1 MNLYDYTALEHDN
14 TLAEGVLEDIDKA
27 AVAKRLIMQG
37 LRPLE
42 IHPHT
47 KTGKSSLFLEKFRTS
62 KVTRTDINFFTKQI
76 ALLLNAGLSLDMSLR
91 VMKDQAY
98 KPTFKEFVGII
109 ERDLKEGKSFSQA
122 LANHPKQFPPM
133 YVNLV
138 KAGEEGGILPAMLI
152 KTSEYQST
160 FQDLRQ
166 FVISAS
172 IYPVIVMVVG
182 IIAVIILLTAI
193 LPKFEILFSGIDQQL
208 PIHVKVMMDTANFLT
223 DHFFISFLILVTPII
238 LFIAYVRTKD
248 GRKQMD
254 HLALQIPLL
263 STFVRDLETTK
274 IFRTL
279 EVLVNNGVHLA
290 TALKI
295 SSGVA
300 SNLEFRRMLNRA
312 TQALKE
318 GQRVGKKIKGEGLLP
333 GLAVD
338 LLSIGEE
345 SGEVGHVCGQVADH
359 YENELRVKIK
369 RLVSI
374 IEPFFIVIIAIVTG
388 YVVISMLSV
397 ILSINEIAG

>member
-1 MNLYDYTALEHDN
+1 MNLYNYTALDQEN
-14 TLAEGVLEDIDKA
+14 SVTEGVIEDLDKA
-27 AVAKRLIMQG
+27 AVARRLIMQG

-42 IHPHT
+42 INPHT
-47 KTGKSSLFLEKFRTS
+47 RAGKPSFFVERFRIS
-62 KVTRTDINFFTKQI
+62 KVTRSDINFFTKQI
-76 ALLLNAGLSLDMSLR
+76 ALLLNAGLSLDVSLR
-91 VMKDQAY
+91 VMKEQAN
-98 KPTFKEFVGII
+98 KPAFRDFVGLI

-166 FVISAS
+166 FVVSAS
-172 IYPVIVMVVG
+172 IYPIIVMLVG
-182 IIAVIILLTAI
+182 ITAVIILLTAI
-193 LPKFEILFSGIDQQL
+193 LPRFEVLFSGIDQQL
-208 PIHVKVMMDTANFLT
+208 PFHVKVMMDSAKFVT
-223 DHFFISFLILVTPII
+223 DHFIVSFFILVIPPIVLI
-238 LFIAYVRTKD
+238 SYVRTKD
-248 GRKQMD
+248 GRKKMD

-300 SNLEFRRMLNRA
+300 GNLEFRRMLNRA

-345 SGEVGHVCGQVADH
+345 SGQVGHVCGQVADH
-359 YENELRVKIK
+359 YENELRTKIK
-369 RLVSI
+369 RLLSI
-374 IEPFFIVIIAIVTG
+374 IEPVFIVIIAIVTG